1 MVKGRTVR
9 VVLGERFNDKVQTK
23 RSEIFQLGI
32 QVRVWMKNSSGM
44 SFENMAQMTLV
55 IS

>member
-9 VVLGERFNDKVQTK
+9 VVLGERFNGKVQTK

-32 QVRVWMKNSSGM
+32 QVRIWMKNSSGM